1 MVLVTAIW
9 PVFWVM
15 IETNKITAKKK
26 ENKMKRF
33 PYKELTILGIVVI
46 GFGLIYLWVLEQ
58 VGIV

>member
-1 MVLVTAIW
+1 MVLVTAMW
-9 PVFWVM
+9 PVVWVM
-15 IETNKITAKKK
+15 IETNKINAKKK
-26 ENKMKRF
+26 EQKMKRF

>member
-1 MVLVTAIW
+1 MW
-9 PVFWVM
+9 PVVWVM
-15 IETNKITAKKK
+15 IETNKINAKKK